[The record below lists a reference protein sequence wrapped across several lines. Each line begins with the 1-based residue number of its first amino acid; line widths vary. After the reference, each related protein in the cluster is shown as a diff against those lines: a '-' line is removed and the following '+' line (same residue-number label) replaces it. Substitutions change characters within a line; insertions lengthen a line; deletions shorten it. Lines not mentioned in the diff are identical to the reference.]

1 MMDALKT
8 TRFPIRFVSQK
19 RMFLR
24 LPLPLEARVKVGC
37 ICALAKRACR
47 FQCTT
52 TSYHYRNSMSRGK
65 TRSAWPFGLRLPKP
79 SANMFAGHTMKYAKR
94 EFERRFLLRGEPP
107 SLPPQYVSI
116 LDAYFVDTTL
126 RLRRVMNSDGTN
138 TVYKLTQ
145 KKKRMPTARCG
156 SRTSTLR
163 KPRQTLFRSLPS
175 LMLEKRRYHIVR
187 GAISRAI
194 DIVEG
199 IPEKLVLLEVE
210 GDTAADIQDPPRGF
224 DIVREVTHEE
234 EYAGY
239 AIAQR
244 LAQELHDQ

>member
-1 MMDALKT
+1 
-8 TRFPIRFVSQK
+8 
-19 RMFLR
+19 
-24 LPLPLEARVKVGC
+24 
-37 ICALAKRACR
+37 
-47 FQCTT
+47 
-52 TSYHYRNSMSRGK
+52 MSRGK

-107 SLPPQYVSI
+107 SLPSQYVSI

-145 KKKRMPTARCG
+145 KKEDADGQMWITNIYLAE
-156 SRTSTLR
+156 SEAA
-163 KPRQTLFRSLPS
+163 LFRSLPS
-175 LMLEKRRYHIVR
+175 LILEKRRYHIER

>member
-1 MMDALKT
+1 
-8 TRFPIRFVSQK
+8 
-19 RMFLR
+19 
-24 LPLPLEARVKVGC
+24 
-37 ICALAKRACR
+37 
-47 FQCTT
+47 
-52 TSYHYRNSMSRGK
+52 
-65 TRSAWPFGLRLPKP
+65 
-79 SANMFAGHTMKYAKR
+79 
-94 EFERRFLLRGEPP
+94 
-107 SLPPQYVSI
+107 VSI

-145 KKKRMPTARCG
+145 KKEDADGQMWITNIYLAE
-156 SRTSTLR
+156 SEAA
-163 KPRQTLFRSLPS
+163 LFRSLPS
-175 LMLEKRRYHIVR
+175 LILEKRRYHIER